1 MDDRM
6 VGTVG
11 KALAEVMPGDRVFA
25 TDGEVGT
32 VHEVIAGDDGRP
44 ASIVVACTDGQ
55 SVEVPLPTVTSAA
68 GGEVRLAISRQAL
81 HDGMTSPQ
89 GYDITRLSV
98 HEEVLEA
105 TTAPVQRGTVRVVR
119 RVETAPVSE
128 VVQTWQEV
136 VDVERVPVNREID
149 VAPEP
154 WMDGDTIVI
163 PVVEEVVV
171 TETRL
176 VLREEVRVK
185 RRRVA
190 EPVTIE
196 AEVRR
201 EHVEVIQEALAS
213 DESLRDRGGG

>member
-11 KALAEVMPGDRVFA
+11 KALAEVMPGDRVVA

-44 ASIVVACTDGQ
+44 ASIVVARTDGE
-55 SVEVPLPTVTSAA
+55 SVEVPFPTVTSAA

-81 HDGMTSPQ
+81 ADGMTSPQ
-89 GYDITRLSV
+89 GYDITRLAV

-105 TTAPVQRGTVRVVR
+105 TTSPVQRGTVRVVR
-119 RVETAPVSE
+119 RVETVPVSE
-128 VVQTWQEV
+128 EVQTWQEI
-136 VDVERVPVNREID
+136 VDVERVPVNREVD
-149 VAPEP
+149 AAPEP

-163 PVVEEVVV
+163 PVVEEIVV

-190 EPVTIE
+190 EPVTVE

-201 EHVEVIQEALAS
+201 EHVEVIQEPVAP
-213 DESLRDRGGG
+213 EEPLREGGSA

>member
-25 TDGEVGT
+25 TDGEAGT

-44 ASIVVACTDGQ
+44 ASIVVACTDGS

-81 HDGMTSPQ
+81 ADGMTSPQ
-89 GYDITRLSV
+89 GYDVARFSV

-119 RVETAPVSE
+119 RVETVPVTAE
-128 VVQTWQEV
+128 IQTWQEV
-136 VDVERVPVNREID
+136 VDIQRVPVNREVD

-154 WMDGDTIVI
+154 RTEGDTIVI

-176 VLREEVRVK
+176 VLREEVRVT

-190 EPVTIE
+190 EPVTVE

-201 EHVEVIQEALAS
+201 EHVDVIQEPLAL
-213 DESLRDRGGG
+213 DEPLREGGAV

>member
-25 TDGEVGT
+25 TDGEAGT

-44 ASIVVACTDGQ
+44 ASIVVACADGS
-55 SVEVPLPTVTSAA
+55 SVEVPLPTVSSAA

-81 HDGMTSPQ
+81 ADGMTSPQ
-89 GYDITRLSV
+89 GYDITRLAV

-105 TTAPVQRGTVRVVR
+105 TTTPVQRGTVRVVR
-119 RVETAPVSE
+119 RIETVPVSE
-128 VVQTWQEV
+128 EVQTWQEV
-136 VDVERVPVNREID
+136 VDVERVAVNREID
-149 VAPEP
+149 AAPEP

-163 PVVEEVVV
+163 PVVEEIVV

-190 EPVTIE
+190 EPVTVE
-196 AEVRR
+196 ADVRR
-201 EHVEVIQEALAS
+201 EHVEVIQEPLAP
-213 DESLRDRGGG
+213 EEPLREGGAA

>member
-11 KALAEVMPGDRVFA
+11 KALAEVLPGDRVFA
-25 TDGEVGT
+25 TDGEAGT

-55 SVEVPLPTVTSAA
+55 SVEVPLTTVTSAA

-98 HEEVLEA
+98 HEEVIDA
-105 TTAPVQRGTVRVVR
+105 TTAPVQRGTVRIVR
-119 RVETAPVSE
+119 RVETVPVSE
-128 VVQTWQEV
+128 EVQTWQEI
-136 VDVERVPVNREID
+136 VDVERVPVNREVD
-149 VAPEP
+149 AAPEP

-190 EPVTIE
+190 EPVTVE
-196 AEVRR
+196 ADVRR
-201 EHVEVIQEALAS
+201 EHVEVIQEPLAA
-213 DESLRDRGGG
+213 DEPLREGGAV